1 MMNSVYLLGIDIGT
15 SGLKCVLIDEAGQLC
30 ASAFREYAPDLP
42 RPGWAEQDP
51 AVWLHAAIAAVREVI
66 EAGRVDR
73 RSIAGLSFS
82 GQMHSAVFLDRDR
95 RVIRPAILW
104 LDTRNALQVAALNRT
119 IDRSQ
124 LAAWIGNP
132 VMPGFMLSSLLWLKE
147 AEPESG
153 DRLACVL
160 LAKDYVRL
168 RLTGEIATDTS
179 DASSTALLDVQHR
192 RWCTELLRAV
202 NIPLDLLPPLRSS
215 SEVVGHL
222 LPDMAEAMNLPA
234 GLPVICGAGDQEAQ
248 AIGNGIIRSGLL
260 SSTIGTGGQLFTP
273 IAQYRSDPLL
283 RIHTFCHA
291 ISPRST
297 GDCFATPLGSAG
309 QANARNDA
317 CPWHWQAATL
327 TAGASLRWLR
337 DEVLGGRYSYQELAD
352 AAASIE
358 PGAEGL
364 SFHPYLA
371 GERTPHMN
379 PNLRG
384 SFTGLSLR
392 HSWKHLTRA
401 VMEGV
406 VFSLYDGLEL
416 MRDLGA
422 QFDQVIA
429 SGGATKHPLWLQL
442 QADMFGVPVR
452 TTQTPE
458 AAAFGAALLAGVGA
472 GVFEDAAHACD
483 RCVKWSEEVYRPRTE
498 MTALYRELV
507 KTWRGIGSS

>member
-1 MMNSVYLLGIDIGT
+1 MSTMKSAHLLGIDIGT
-15 SGLKCVLIDEAGQLC
+15 SGLKCVLIDETGQLR

-42 RPGWAEQDP
+42 KPGWAEQDP
-51 AVWLHAAIAAVREVI
+51 EVWMGATIAAVREVI
-66 EAGRVDR
+66 EIGGIDHH
-73 RSIAGLSFS
+73 SIAGLSFS

-104 LDTRNALQVAALNRT
+104 LDTRSAPEVTALSLK

-132 VMPGFMLSSLLWLKE
+132 VMPGFMLSSLLWVK
-147 AEPESG
+147 AEEPATW
-153 DRLACVL
+153 DRLAHVL

-168 RLTGEIATDTS
+168 RLTGEFATDYS
-179 DASSTALLDVQHR
+179 DASSTAMLDVQHR
-192 RWCTELLRAV
+192 MWCNELVRAV
-202 NIPLDLLPPLRSS
+202 DIPLDLLPPLRSS
-215 SEVVGHL
+215 SEIAGHL
-222 LPDMAEAMNLPA
+222 LPELANALNLPA
-234 GLPVICGAGDQEAQ
+234 GLPVMCGAGDQEAQ

-260 SSTIGTGGQLFTP
+260 SSTIGTGGQLFAP
-273 IAQYRSDPLL
+273 IDRYRFDPQL

-291 ISPRST
+291 ISPQST
-297 GDCFATPLGSAG
+297 GDSSAHK
-309 QANARNDA
+309 ARNDT

-337 DEVLGGRYSYQELAD
+337 DEVLGGRYSYQELAE

-364 SFHPYLA
+364 LFHPYLA
-371 GERTPHMN
+371 GERTPHMD
-379 PNLRG
+379 PNMRG
-384 SFTGLSLR
+384 SFTGLAL
-392 HSWKHLTRA
+392 HHTWKHIARA

-406 VFSLYDGLEL
+406 VFSLFDGLEL

-422 QFDQVIA
+422 HFDQVIA
-429 SGGATKHPLWLQL
+429 SGGGTKHPLWLQL
-442 QADMFGVPVR
+442 QANVYDMPVR

-472 GVFEDAAHACD
+472 GVFEDVAQACA
-483 RCVKWSEEVYRPRTE
+483 RCVKWSEELYQAQVG
-498 MTALYRELV
+498 MAAFYRERV
-507 KTWRGIGSS
+507 KIWRGISLR